1 MSNNSR
7 QSQQAP
13 QGILHCSEIDAMTFS
28 AGNLT
33 INRIHCV
40 AKRLWYL
47 ESSGP
52 SFHLYSKKKEL
63 HFKQTNKQA
72 CLQNSVL
79 KSKIQVSPL
88 NAHLSVTTK
97 HCPWVI
103 SRKEEMKAPERRQRV
118 LLVLISPDLKGM
130 EFR

>member
-1 MSNNSR
+1 
-7 QSQQAP
+7 
-13 QGILHCSEIDAMTFS
+13 MTFS

-52 SFHLYSKKKEL
+52 SFYLYSKKKEL

-103 SRKEEMKAPERRQRV
+103 SREEEVKAPERRQRV

-130 EFR
+130 EFQ